1 MNYKNHKLE
10 YVKNVSE
17 ENLVVDFL
25 IFGQIGREV
34 DGNLFAHEMGMFR
47 GFQEIR
53 ININSVG
60 GSVIQ
65 GNSIMGAMAIARMNG
80 TKITTIN
87 RGVADSMAGMI
98 LANGDKGSRIGLDFS
113 TGVIHEPLAVNAE
126 TGKAQKI
133 DEVED
138 DSLKE
143 ELLIIKDSLLT
154 MLSGNTGKNKDEL
167 AEIMK
172 TDKRRSV
179 IELKKF
185 GLVDSIEITDN
196 KPNISNS
203 MSDIE
208 LMAACTNHN
217 NQKLKDMN
225 LVTKILNL
233 KEDANEKSI
242 VASIE
247 DLQNKS
253 DRVDELETQLQG
265 KVDEI
270 TNKDQTIETLQA
282 QVKESKKVEIE
293 ALVDSAI
300 ESGKFSKDKREQL
313 IVDATES
320 PELFKNIISNLTVP
334 HVDVTEMIDNSTVK
348 GDDKEL
354 RMAKEYFESDK
365 LGNLPEL
372 ENKLGEEKF
381 IQYEIAYTD
390 RINDL

>member
-1 MNYKNHKLE
+1 
-10 YVKNVSE
+10 
-17 ENLVVDFL
+17 
-25 IFGQIGREV
+25 
-34 DGNLFAHEMGMFR
+34 
-47 GFQEIR
+47 
-53 ININSVG
+53 
-60 GSVIQ
+60 
-65 GNSIMGAMAIARMNG
+65 
-80 TKITTIN
+80 
-87 RGVADSMAGMI
+87 
-98 LANGDKGSRIGLDFS
+98 
-113 TGVIHEPLAVNAE
+113 
-126 TGKAQKI
+126 
-133 DEVED
+133 
-138 DSLKE
+138 
-143 ELLIIKDSLLT
+143 
-154 MLSGNTGKNKDEL
+154 L